1 MERIFNIEMS
11 EISME
16 QSKPSIWPDCLNLR
30 KPICQ
35 GLAKVL
41 ESKSFHAKGNQ
52 VYHHYFPSLTI
63 VGMFYINILFPF
75 RSPQNSSA
83 VRRSKSRGWRKI
95 VAPKLLSHQQLPVNH
110 HHHYPIITTIITT
123 STIRMGDIATVDFV
137 TLFNNNINTLFL
149 CYYPPSRPHLAV
161 CNWLK
166 VSSKPICRRTPN
178 SKISALSLM
187 MRRRIKM
194 AYDIWY
200 TL

>member
-1 MERIFNIEMS
+1 
-11 EISME
+11 ME

-63 VGMFYINILFPF
+63 GWMFFIDILFPF
-75 RSPQNSSA
+75 RSPQNSSD

-110 HHHYPIITTIITT
+110 HHHYYHHHHHHNHLHLP
-123 STIRMGDIATVDFV
+123 SRMGDIATVDFV

-178 SKISALSLM
+178 SKISALSPP
-187 MRRRIKM
+187 
-194 AYDIWY
+194 WWWGGG
-200 TL
+200 

>member
-1 MERIFNIEMS
+1 MVKKCAQHWSNKSGQTDILQWLIATQDHLSRLRQTEVWIEQWIMNNELMERIFNIEMS

-63 VGMFYINILFPF
+63 VWMVYSNILFPF

-110 HHHYPIITTIITT
+110 HHHHHHHLHHQNGWY
-123 STIRMGDIATVDFV
+123 RNCGFCYFV
-137 TLFNNNINTLFL
+137 
-149 CYYPPSRPHLAV
+149 
-161 CNWLK
+161 K
-166 VSSKPICRRTPN
+166 Q
-178 SKISALSLM
+178 
-187 MRRRIKM
+187 
-194 AYDIWY
+194 
-200 TL
+200 